1 MTFWQIFLRV
11 LPWRPFAALRSLW
24 WQVTG
29 RRVRARN
36 QIRAAGAR
44 LPFAYDAWIR
54 DVERAE
60 EHSGRAASIVASWPW
75 RPTFAVWL
83 MVSPGA
89 SESDVRRTVESIDRQ
104 VYPDWTLFDH
114 WQATDTVHKSDLEK
128 VTGAADF
135 LLPVMAGDELP
146 SLALF
151 RLAEALQTEPT
162 ADIVYGDHDHLDDS
176 GTRRNPWFKP
186 RWNEEFFLA
195 KDYLS
200 GAVAIR
206 SSKALAVSRNLTERF
221 SFDEMLIAAVRSGGA
236 PPLHVAH
243 IVAHFRCDRCTDG
256 SSRVETVQR
265 LLSNLNVAATHGP
278 FGTVKVSWP
287 LPSEAPLVSIIIP
300 TKDKLDLLRSCVE
313 SVLAQTTYAPFE
325 VLIIDNGSVE
335 KRTAQYFDQ
344 VTIDRKVRVLP
355 CPGPYNYSRINN
367 YAVGEA
373 AGRFVCL
380 LNNDTEV
387 VGADWLKELMRYA
400 VQPHVGAA
408 GAKLLYPDGTIQ
420 HAGVIVGIG
429 QAAGHAHRDLKDQ
442 DPGYFSQAHVTQF
455 ISAVT
460 GACLVVEKEKY
471 LSVGGLDEESLAVA
485 FNDVDLCLKLERAG
499 WQNVYVPHAVL
510 IHHESKSRGKDSS
523 PTQIDRYRRELS
535 VFQERWGTK
544 NYQDPRF
551 NPNLDPFS
559 ETFLIR
565 L

>member
-1 MTFWQIFLRV
+1 MTFWQIFIRV
-11 LPWRPFAALRSLW
+11 LPCRPLAALRSLW

-54 DVERAE
+54 DAERAE
-60 EHSGRAASIVASWPW
+60 EHSRKAALIFASWPW

-83 MVSPGA
+83 AVTPGA
-89 SESDVRRTVESIDRQ
+89 SENDVRRTVESVNRQ
-104 VYPDWTLFDH
+104 VYPYWTLFERS
-114 WQATDTVHKSDLEK
+114 QATVAVHGSDLGGVK
-128 VTGAADF
+128 GAADF

-151 RLAEALQTEPT
+151 RLAEALQIEPT
-162 ADIVYGDHDHLDDS
+162 ADIIYGDHDHLDDS
-176 GTRRNPWFKP
+176 GKRRNPWFKP

-206 SSKALAVSRNLTERF
+206 SSKALTVSKGLPERF
-221 SFDEMLIAAVRSGGA
+221 SFDELLIAAARSEGA

-243 IVAHFRCDRCTDG
+243 VVAHFGRDRSTDG

-265 LLSNLNVAATHGP
+265 LLGAAAAPGP

-287 LPSEAPLVSIIIP
+287 LPSNAPLVSIIIP
-300 TKDKLDLLRSCVE
+300 TKDKLDLLRPCVE
-313 SVLAQTTYAPFE
+313 SVLAQTTYEPFE
-325 VLIIDNGSVE
+325 ILIIDNGSVE

-344 VTIDRKVRVLP
+344 IATDPKVRVLP

-373 AGRFVCL
+373 AGQFVCL

-400 VQPHVGAA
+400 LQPHVGAA

-429 QAAGHAHRDLKDQ
+429 QAAGHAHRDLKDR
-442 DPGYFSQAHVTQF
+442 DPGYFSHAHVTQF

-523 PTQIDRYRRELS
+523 PTQIDRYRRELT
-535 VFQERWGTK
+535 VFQDRWGTK